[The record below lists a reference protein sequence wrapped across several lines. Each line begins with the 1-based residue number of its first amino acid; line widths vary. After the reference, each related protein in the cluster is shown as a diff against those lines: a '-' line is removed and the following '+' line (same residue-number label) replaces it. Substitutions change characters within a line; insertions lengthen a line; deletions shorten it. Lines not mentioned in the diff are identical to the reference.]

1 MITQSPKLA
10 FVLERLSYLADKEG
24 FALFGP
30 DGTLLFSRFEGSPPS
45 EVLISIA
52 DIIETA
58 NGIAAS
64 AGAANLSQMQVDWQ
78 ESILLIHK
86 HPDLG
91 FHVVL
96 LGRKKL
102 NVGLAR
108 ILIKEVTPA
117 LEEIFDALK
126 LPAPG
131 KERS

>member
-1 MITQSPKLA
+1 MITESPKLA

-52 DIIETA
+52 DIIEAAKT
-58 NGIAAS
+58 IATS
-64 AGAANLSQMQVDWQ
+64 AGAVDLGQIEVAWQ

-91 FHVVL
+91 FYVVL

-131 KERS
+131 KETP

>member
-1 MITQSPKLA
+1 MIIQSPKLA

-30 DGTLLFSRFEGSPPS
+30 DGTLLFSKFEGSPPS
-45 EVLISIA
+45 EVLVSIA
-52 DIIETA
+52 DIIDAA
-58 NGIAAS
+58 NAVAIS
-64 AGAANLSQMQVDWQ
+64 AGAADLNQMQVEWQ

-86 HPDLG
+86 HPDRG
-91 FHVVL
+91 FHVLL

-102 NVGLAR
+102 NVGLAK

-117 LEEIFDALK
+117 LEEIFDALM